1 MLEAHGLTV
10 RYGAVPAVQGV
21 SLTVPPAKVLALL
34 GANGAGKT
42 STLAAITGL
51 VPHGGETRVDGE
63 PVDDPA
69 TARAKGVVH
78 VPQGRGLFRR
88 MTVEQNLVLG
98 AFGHR
103 RREIDQRVQE
113 AQARIPEAAA
123 WARRRVGSLSGGE
136 QALVALARLVV
147 GSPRYALLDEP
158 ALGLSPVAADRLYTE
173 VSRLREDGVG
183 VLLVEQ
189 YAPRALAVADQVVVL
204 EHGRVVH
211 SGPPES
217 IGSAEDLVATY
228 LEAAR

>member
-1 MLEAHGLTV
+1 MLEARELTV

-21 SLTVPPAKVLALL
+21 SVSVPPAKVVALL

-51 VPHGGETRVDGE
+51 LPHGGDVRIDGE
-63 PVDDPA
+63 PVNDPA
-69 TARAKGVVH
+69 TARARGIVH

-98 AFGHR
+98 GFGQR
-103 RREIDQRVQE
+103 RRVIDERVRE

-123 WARRRVGSLSGGE
+123 WAGRRVGSLSGGE

-147 GSPRYALLDEP
+147 GAPRFALLDEP
-158 ALGLSPVAADRLYTE
+158 ALGLSPVAADRLYEE
-173 VSRLREDGVG
+173 VARLREDGVG
-183 VLLVEQ
+183 ILLVEQ
-189 YAPRALAVADQVVVL
+189 YAPRALAIADEAVVL
-204 EHGRVVH
+204 EHGRVVRE
-211 SGPPES
+211 GPPETM
-217 IGSAEDLVATY
+217 GSAEELVATY